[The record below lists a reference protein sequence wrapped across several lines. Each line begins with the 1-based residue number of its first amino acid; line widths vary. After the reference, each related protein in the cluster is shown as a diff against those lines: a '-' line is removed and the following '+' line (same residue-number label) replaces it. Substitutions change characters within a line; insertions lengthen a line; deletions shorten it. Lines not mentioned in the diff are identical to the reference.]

1 MQEEI
6 SKKFKT
12 SSSNEINTNTMILG
26 NIANKGKVQ
35 GIAKVLNNYNDI
47 YKVNRG
53 DILIASMT
61 TPDLISAMEKASGFI
76 TDEGGITCHAAI
88 LSREFDVPCI
98 VGTVDAT
105 KKIHDGDLV
114 ELDAYNG
121 RISILK
127 KV

>member
-1 MQEEI
+1 M
-6 SKKFKT
+6 
-12 SSSNEINTNTMILG
+12 
-26 NIANKGKVQ
+26 

-53 DILIASMT
+53 DILVASMT

-121 RISILK
+121 RINILK